1 MYLRSCKTKQHCEM
15 ENRKERI
22 IKRTWHGM
30 AWRSKGWDDML
41 KKKSRKFVISV
52 VLVRDLRHSSTHM
65 DIICF
70 CFFSL
75 CLLEWQNTVAVC
87 WAVECYGME
96 LCLMWS
102 LSFWNNV
109 IWERIIFPTQASL
122 FLCRCL
128 SLRGS
133 RKVSLPKLVKL
144 LHIFRLNRVI
154 SFLDRQKHTHVRF
167 LCKPVIS
174 ESCYVLDDDVV
185 TTVALRMISTSTH
198 SIDGSQKA
206 W

>member
-1 MYLRSCKTKQHCEM
+1 MEIKGMRWYVEEKKVVNLSYQLCWSEIYDTAQH
-15 ENRKERI
+15 
-22 IKRTWHGM
+22 TWT
-30 AWRSKGWDDML
+30 L
-41 KKKSRKFVISV
+41 FVFV
-52 VLVRDLRHSSTHM
+52 
-65 DIICF
+65 
-70 CFFSL
+70 FFPL

-206 W
+206 C